1 MIWAASLLCVMA
13 SQSISAKDILLRS
26 WSQTLV
32 VGHRGAAA
40 HAPENTLAG
49 FRLAIA
55 SGAVA
60 TECDVHLDAEG
71 NLAVIHDNTV
81 DRTTTGKGR
90 VKEKSSAELRALGV
104 PTLAD
109 LTAVTKDR
117 IVLVVEIKDGED
129 APRKVVE
136 HIQSQGM
143 TDQTIVFSFHA
154 KFVEATKTLD
164 PKQTAIWL
172 VSGKPTGEKLDEV
185 MAQAEAIRADGL
197 GFSYQGVTEEAIAAA
212 HKRKLPVFVWTVPP
226 GPEVERLRAL
236 KANFIITDHPKEVV
250 EQLAQ
255 STSNNHHIV
264 SKTARISG

>member
-1 MIWAASLLCVMA
+1 MIWIVPLFCAMA
-13 SQSISAKDILLRS
+13 SQSISTRDLLLRS

-49 FRLAIA
+49 FKLAIS

-109 LTAVTKDR
+109 LTAITQGK

-129 APRKVVE
+129 APRKVVQ
-136 HIQSQGM
+136 HIRSQGM

-154 KFVEATKTLD
+154 KFVEATKALD
-164 PKQTAIWL
+164 PKQTSVWL
-172 VSGKPTGEKLDEV
+172 VSGKPTGDKLDEV
-185 MAQAEAIRADGL
+185 LVQAEAMRADGL
-197 GFSYQGVTEEAIAAA
+197 GFSFQGVSQEAIVAA

-236 KANFIITDHPKEVV
+236 KVNFIITDHPKEVV
-250 EQLAQ
+250 EQLA
-255 STSNNHHIV
+255 
-264 SKTARISG
+264 KSGG

>member
-1 MIWAASLLCVMA
+1 MGAGRGDRSVIWAASLLCVMA

-90 VKEKSSAELRALGV
+90 VKEMTSGELRALGV

-109 LTAVTKDR
+109 LTAVTIDR

-136 HIQSQGM
+136 HIRSQGM

-172 VSGKPTGEKLDEV
+172 VSGKPTGEKLAEV
-185 MAQAEAIRADGL
+185 LAQAQAIRADGL
-197 GFSYQGVTEEAIAAA
+197 GFSYQGVTEEAIVAA
-212 HKRKLPVFVWTVPP
+212 HNRKLPVFVWTVPP
-226 GPEVERLRAL
+226 GPEVERLKGL

-250 EQLAQ
+250 EQLA
-255 STSNNHHIV
+255 
-264 SKTARISG
+264 KSGG

>member
-1 MIWAASLLCVMA
+1 MIGIIPLFCVMA
-13 SQSISAKDILLRS
+13 SQSISTRDILLRS

-40 HAPENTLAG
+40 HAPENMLAG
-49 FRLAIA
+49 FKLAIS
-55 SGAVA
+55 SGAAA
-60 TECDVHLDAEG
+60 TECDVHVDADG
-71 NLAVIHDNTV
+71 GLVVIHDNTV

-109 LTAVTKDR
+109 LTAITKDK

-136 HIQSQGM
+136 HLQTQGM

-154 KFVEATKTLD
+154 KYVEATKSLD
-164 PKQTAIWL
+164 PRQTAVWL
-172 VSGKPTGEKLDEV
+172 VSGKPTGDKLDEV
-185 MAQAEAIRADGL
+185 LVQAEAMRADGL
-197 GFSYQGVTEEAIAAA
+197 GFSFQGLTEEAVLAA

-226 GPEVERLRAL
+226 GPEIERLRAF
-236 KANFIITDHPKEVV
+236 KVNFIITDHPKEVV
-250 EQLAQ
+250 ERLA
-255 STSNNHHIV
+255 
-264 SKTARISG
+264 RGG